1 MATLT
6 SSAVTYSSL
15 AGLELQR
22 KRTNALAVWGG
33 GVPRVFCQATRW
45 FQVPL
50 PRFSHLLPLGAQIL
64 SHSHDIWNVAALQA
78 FGTWA

>member
-22 KRTNALAVWGG
+22 KRTNALAVGG
-33 GVPRVFCQATRW
+33 GSQEFSAKQQGGFRFPCLAFPTSSLSEPRSCHILTTFGMW
-45 FQVPL
+45 
-50 PRFSHLLPLGAQIL
+50 LLFKPLGPGP
-64 SHSHDIWNVAALQA
+64 S
-78 FGTWA
+78 